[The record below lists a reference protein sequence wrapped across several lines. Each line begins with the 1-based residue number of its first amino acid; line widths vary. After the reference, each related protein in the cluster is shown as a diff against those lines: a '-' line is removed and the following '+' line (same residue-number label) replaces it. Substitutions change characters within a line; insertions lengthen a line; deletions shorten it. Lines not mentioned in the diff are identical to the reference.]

1 MGGGGGSGSGSGG
14 GNPGS
19 SDEISH
25 VAIVVLENQ
34 NYSDVVG
41 SASMPYLNQLAQQ
54 GGLATQFYANVHPSI
69 GNYFMMT
76 TGQVVD
82 TNDAFTGV
90 FSGNN
95 VTTSLMAASKS
106 WKAYA
111 ESLPEAGYVGG
122 DQYPYIKHHDPFSYF
137 TNVQS
142 NTNNEADITPFTQ
155 LATDTMAKALP
166 NYMFI
171 VPNDLHNGHDCP
183 DGGSSCTLSDR
194 LNAVD
199 NWLKSNLSPLLADED
214 FAAHGILIVT
224 FDESANDNTL
234 GGGRIAVVLEGK
246 RIKSGFQSMTTYQ
259 FPSLLRFSLKALGD
273 TNYPGAA
280 ATAPDMDEFLN

>member
-1 MGGGGGSGSGSGG
+1 MRSVCTAVICGLCFLSLAACGGGPTTMGGGGGSGSGSGG

-122 DQYPYIKHHDPFSYF
+122 DQ
-137 TNVQS
+137 
-142 NTNNEADITPFTQ
+142 
-155 LATDTMAKALP
+155 
-166 NYMFI
+166 
-171 VPNDLHNGHDCP
+171 
-183 DGGSSCTLSDR
+183 
-194 LNAVD
+194 
-199 NWLKSNLSPLLADED
+199 
-214 FAAHGILIVT
+214 
-224 FDESANDNTL
+224 
-234 GGGRIAVVLEGK
+234 
-246 RIKSGFQSMTTYQ
+246 
-259 FPSLLRFSLKALGD
+259 
-273 TNYPGAA
+273 
-280 ATAPDMDEFLN
+280 